1 MFSSLN
7 EDTSAMIRSTF
18 AKKLIISSHPTTVDG
33 LPNKESAE
41 NYEHWLK

>member
-7 EDTSAMIRSTF
+7 EDTSAMIRSKF
-18 AKKLIISSHPTTVDG
+18 AKKLISSHPTTVDG